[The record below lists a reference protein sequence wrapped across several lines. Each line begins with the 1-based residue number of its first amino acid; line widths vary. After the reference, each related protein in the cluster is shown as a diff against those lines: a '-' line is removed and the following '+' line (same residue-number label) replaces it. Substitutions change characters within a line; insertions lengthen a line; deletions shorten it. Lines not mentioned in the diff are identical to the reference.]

1 MSRVVKIRGS
11 LIIENIELAEEA
23 IRLSRC
29 RNVYIRNRTFVF
41 EGYDHYDGFN
51 KNREIMGIE
60 NKYKELLAEYYRKLE
75 EERKRIEQERI
86 EAEIKRL
93 EEIRR
98 IEEEKKR
105 IEEEKKQLREEKKK
119 LIIENAKK
127 QGYRVKQEIQKD
139 NTIKLVL
146 QKRVY

>member
-1 MSRVVKIRGS
+1 MSRVVKIQGS
-11 LIIENIELAEEA
+11 LKIENIELAKKA
-23 IRLSRC
+23 LQFYNYS
-29 RNVYIRNRTFVF
+29 NVKIKNNSFVF
-41 EGYDHYDGFN
+41 EGYDHYDGIN
-51 KNREIMGIE
+51 KNRDIMNIE

-75 EERKRIEQERI
+75 EERKRIEREKI